1 VNVES
6 FNSVKEGSFFVAV
19 QYLHNFVH
27 RPEGMAFFI
36 KVFCE
41 AVGLVIV
48 SEGSFVFFVSHEE
61 SSTSLS
67 YVSFVAIRVGEFV
80 CS

>member
-1 VNVES
+1 
-6 FNSVKEGSFFVAV
+6 
-19 QYLHNFVH
+19 LHNFVH
-27 RPEGMAFFI
+27 RAKGMAFFI

-48 SEGSFVFFVSHEE
+48 LKGGFVFFVSRGE

-67 YVSFVAIRVGEFV
+67 DVSFVAIGTGEFV

>member
-1 VNVES
+1 
-6 FNSVKEGSFFVAV
+6 
-19 QYLHNFVH
+19 
-27 RPEGMAFFI
+27 MAFFI

-48 SEGSFVFFVSHEE
+48 LKGGFVFFVSRGE

-67 YVSFVAIRVGEFV
+67 DVSFVAIGTGEFV

>member
-1 VNVES
+1 MH
-6 FNSVKEGSFFVAV
+6 
-19 QYLHNFVH
+19 YFVH
-27 RPEGMAFFI
+27 RADGMASFL

-48 SEGSFVFFVSHEE
+48 SEGGFVFFVSLGE

-67 YVSFVAIRVGEFV
+67 DVSFVAIGAGEFV
-80 CS
+80 CSGL

>member
-1 VNVES
+1 
-6 FNSVKEGSFFVAV
+6 
-19 QYLHNFVH
+19 
-27 RPEGMAFFI
+27 MAFFI

-48 SEGSFVFFVSHEE
+48 PEGGFVFFVSRGE

-67 YVSFVAIRVGEFV
+67 DVSFVAIRAGEFV

>member
-1 VNVES
+1 
-6 FNSVKEGSFFVAV
+6 VAV
-19 QYLHNFVH
+19 QYLHNSVH
-27 RPEGMAFFI
+27 RAEGMVFFI

-48 SEGSFVFFVSHEE
+48 SEGGLVSFVSRGE

-67 YVSFVAIRVGEFV
+67 DVSFVAIGAGEFV

>member
-1 VNVES
+1 MAS
-6 FNSVKEGSFFVAV
+6 F
-19 QYLHNFVH
+19 L
-27 RPEGMAFFI
+27 

-48 SEGSFVFFVSHEE
+48 SEGGFVFFVSLGE

-67 YVSFVAIRVGEFV
+67 DVSFVAIGAGEFV
-80 CS
+80 CSGL

>member
-1 VNVES
+1 M
-6 FNSVKEGSFFVAV
+6 
-19 QYLHNFVH
+19 HNFVH
-27 RPEGMAFFI
+27 RAEGMAFFI

-48 SEGSFVFFVSHEE
+48 SESGFVFFLSRGE
-61 SSTSLS
+61 SSTILS
-67 YVSFVAIRVGEFV
+67 DVSFVAIGAGEFV

>member
-1 VNVES
+1 
-6 FNSVKEGSFFVAV
+6 
-19 QYLHNFVH
+19 
-27 RPEGMAFFI
+27 MAFFI

-41 AVGLVIV
+41 AVGLLIV
-48 SEGSFVFFVSHEE
+48 SEGGFVFFVPLGE

-67 YVSFVAIRVGEFV
+67 DVSFVAVGAGEVV

>member
-1 VNVES
+1 MV
-6 FNSVKEGSFFVAV
+6 
-19 QYLHNFVH
+19 
-27 RPEGMAFFI
+27 FFI

-48 SEGSFVFFVSHEE
+48 SEGGLVSFVSRGE

-67 YVSFVAIRVGEFV
+67 DVSFVAIGAGEFV